1 MVSMNIKISERTK
14 LIKLVMIVSKI
25 LFSDIIQ
32 NNQPLNE
39 KVIENKQ
46 NSQTLDETPA
56 IVIGDWDKLP
66 DEIVEKNW
74 YIDTGH

>member
-14 LIKLVMIVSKI
+14 LIKLVMTVSKI

-39 KVIENKQ
+39 KAIENKQ

-56 IVIGDWDKLP
+56 IVISDWDKLP
-66 DEIVEKNW
+66 DEIVEKN
-74 YIDTGH
+74 

>member
-25 LFSDIIQ
+25 LFSDIVQ

-39 KVIENKQ
+39 KAIEKKQ

-56 IVIGDWDKLP
+56 IVISDWDKLP
-66 DEIVEKNW
+66 DEIVEKN
-74 YIDTGH
+74 